1 MNDTTSHSYG
11 YQHTHALNAG
21 EDEPLLPKTS
31 SLQNRPP
38 LDASTLHAQSIPYS
52 SMNNNNGKRRV
63 STYDVSS
70 TMTRLRDS
78 MVGTSPTGSSN
89 LHLHNNSSNNTGL
102 SNNSY
107 HQCDYNIRDELLS
120 STNVSALHHKP
131 PKTRNVSPL
140 PTSKNKYNRQNVE
153 SFDQSVRLGISSSH
167 EDFINTFQPK
177 SSSPLPKSNGH
188 NKGRNMEENHKNDKV
203 KKTLSQQIINAFHQI
218 PAVTL
223 IAIFHLMIGIPF
235 GVSYFPIGWKEED
248 NNLSSTIGGDKDYND
263 QYINGPFPVQG
274 KNALGIRMFLFSTII
289 GQIVLTMKSGFHN
302 PIGLQMVEN
311 VPFCQA
317 LAAITIKH
325 CGYGIEALSTLF
337 VMFGLSSMLV
347 GVVFYILGKY
357 QLGRIIYFFP
367 SHVLVGLIA
376 GIGIFIMKTGIEVTI
391 NTVFSLQALGSHYK
405 LLEVVFIFELLLR
418 ILEKLNVMYGKNGK
432 PLFSLLSPIY
442 FCLITPT
449 FYFVIWVVGISVNDA
464 RRDGYFFPSL
474 VDDCEGDDS
483 CSTGTSSISAFV
495 SFFNSTV
502 FDKDIF
508 VMWRVVDFTNV
519 SWISIWNSIPTLISV
534 TIFSLIHVPINI
546 PAFAVSTTCEY
557 DMNKELIAHG
567 YSNCISGC
575 FGGLQNYMA
584 YTQSILYDRS
594 GGYGKTSG
602 LAVGFVT
609 TILFFVGPRI
619 ASLLPRCMAGTLL
632 VHVGI
637 DLFLEG
643 VFDTLG
649 KFESIE
655 YAGIWLIAVVMTF
668 FGMDA
673 AMIAGKTRRL

>member
-1 MNDTTSHSYG
+1 MSDTTLHYYG
-11 YQHTHALNAG
+11 YQHTHAR
-21 EDEPLLPKTS
+21 EDEPLLPTT
-31 SLQNRPP
+31 SLQNRQP
-38 LDASTLHAQSIPYS
+38 LDASTLHAQSVPYS
-52 SMNNNNGKRRV
+52 SMNNGKRRV

-78 MVGTSPTGSSN
+78 MVGTSPTGSN
-89 LHLHNNSSNNTGL
+89 MHLHNNNTGL
-102 SNNSY
+102 SNSY
-107 HQCDYNIRDELLS
+107 QGDYSIRDEFLTS
-120 STNVSALHHKP
+120 ANVSALHKP
-131 PKTRNVSPL
+131 PKTRTTSPL
-140 PTSKNKYNRQNVE
+140 PTSKKKYNRQDNVE
-153 SFDQSVRLGISSSH
+153 SFDQGVRLGISSSH
-167 EDFINTFQPK
+167 EDIINGKYNTFQPK
-177 SSSPLPKSNGH
+177 SSSSLPKSNGP
-188 NKGRNMEENHKNDKV
+188 KGRGTEENHKNHHKV
-203 KKTLSQQIINAFHQI
+203 NKTISQKIINAFHQI

-248 NNLSSTIGGDKDYND
+248 SNLSSTGGDKDYND
-263 QYINGPFPVQG
+263 QYINGPFPIQG

-337 VMFGLSSMLV
+337 VMFSLSSILV

-391 NTVFSLQALGSHYK
+391 NTVFSLQALESHYK
-405 LLEVVFIFELLLR
+405 LLEVVFIFELTLR

-449 FYFVIWVVGISVNDA
+449 FYFVVWVMGISVNDA

-474 VDDCEGDDS
+474 VNDCEGDNS
-483 CSTGTSSISAFV
+483 CSTGSSSISALA
-495 SFFNSTV
+495 SFIKSTV
-502 FDKDIF
+502 FNKDIF
-508 VMWRVVDFTNV
+508 VMWRVVDFSNV
-519 SWISIWNSIPTLISV
+519 SWISIWNSIPTLFSL

-594 GGYGKTSG
+594 GGYGKSSG

-619 ASLLPRCMAGTLL
+619 ASMLPRCMAGTLL

-649 KFESIE
+649 KFERLE

-673 AMIAGKTRRL
+673 AMIAGKTIRL